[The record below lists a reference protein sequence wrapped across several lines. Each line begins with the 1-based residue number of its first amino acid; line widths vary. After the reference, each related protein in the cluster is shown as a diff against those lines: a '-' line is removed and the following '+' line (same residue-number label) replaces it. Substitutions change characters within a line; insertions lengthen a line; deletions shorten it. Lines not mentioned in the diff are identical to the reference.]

1 MIFKTHDLADAYVE
15 SVILQELPFC
25 PLIKTQCNQFCI
37 NFIKPDII
45 ENEDDTFE
53 IKKPDCS
60 NPLITGEI
68 EISTGAHTVSI
79 EDIHR

>member
-1 MIFKTHDLADAYVE
+1 MIFKTYNDAETYIE
-15 SVILQELPFC
+15 TVIYQELPFC

-60 NPLITGEI
+60 NPMINGQI
-68 EISTGAHTVSI
+68 EISTGAYAVSI